1 VKHYGSLFAETE
13 YSSKSH
19 NLQAGVFFSPEAAL
33 SFSLQGNYL
42 KSEASF
48 VPIMMPQAP
57 AEATNEIAASDYDYS
72 SVDQY
77 SDLSYEWLTLSL
89 GAEYKL
95 SPQVSLTADADY
107 YDLTDDQPYVYGVES
122 GSFYVIRT
130 GFRISY

>member
-1 VKHYGSLFAETE
+1 MKHYGSLFAETE
-13 YSSKSH
+13 YSSKSN
-19 NLQAGVFFSPEAAL
+19 NLQVGVFFSPAAGL

-48 VPIMMPQAP
+48 DPVLMPQVDTLV
-57 AEATNEIAASDYDYS
+57 TNQIAAGDYDYS

-77 SDLSYEWLTLSL
+77 SDLSYEWFTLSL

-95 SPQVSLTADADY
+95 SPQVSLTVDADY
-107 YDLTDDQPYVYGVES
+107 YDLADDQPYVYGVES
-122 GSFYVIRT
+122 GSFYIIRT